1 MFEQRINVSYCVGVC
16 VKYIFK
22 SRDVMDNLAAD
33 NIKEAEIQKQRGF
46 WLSAFLILMLIAN
59 ALTAYIYMT
68 NPELVMGL
76 YPRATATVLYLLAV
90 IACINVI
97 LAIGIWAWR
106 KWGVVGFYIS
116 IVIVFAINL
125 YLGIGFLTSMPGFA
139 GGVIIFFTTK
149 KRWQHFS

>member
-1 MFEQRINVSYCVGVC
+1 MVGQRVNVSDCLGVC

-22 SRDVMDNLAAD
+22 SRDVMDDLAVD
-33 NIKEAEIQKQRGF
+33 NVKEAEAQKQRGF
-46 WLSAFLILMLIAN
+46 WLSAFLIVMLIAN
-59 ALTAYIYMT
+59 TLTAYLYMT

-97 LAIGIWAWR
+97 LAIGTWAWR
-106 KWGVVGFYIS
+106 KWGVIGFYIS
-116 IVIVFAINL
+116 IIIVFIINL
-125 YLGIGFLTSMPGFA
+125 YVGVGFLASMPGLV
-139 GGVIIFFTTK
+139 GGAIIFFTTK

>member
-1 MFEQRINVSYCVGVC
+1 MDDLVANKAKAAGV
-16 VKYIFK
+16 K
-22 SRDVMDNLAAD
+22 
-33 NIKEAEIQKQRGF
+33 KQRSC

-59 ALTAYIYMT
+59 ALTAYIYTT

-125 YLGIGFLTSMPGFA
+125 YLGIGFLASMPGLV

>member
-1 MFEQRINVSYCVGVC
+1 MDDLVANKAKAAGV
-16 VKYIFK
+16 K
-22 SRDVMDNLAAD
+22 
-33 NIKEAEIQKQRGF
+33 KQRSC

-59 ALTAYIYMT
+59 ALTAYIYTT

-106 KWGVVGFYIS
+106 KWGVIGFYIS
-116 IVIVFAINL
+116 IIIVFIINL
-125 YLGIGFLTSMPGFA
+125 YLGVGFLASMPGLV
-139 GGVIIFFTTK
+139 GGAIIFFTTK

>member
-1 MFEQRINVSYCVGVC
+1 MDDLVANKAKAAGV
-16 VKYIFK
+16 K
-22 SRDVMDNLAAD
+22 
-33 NIKEAEIQKQRGF
+33 KQRSC

-59 ALTAYIYMT
+59 ALTAYIYTT

-106 KWGVVGFYIS
+106 KWGVIGFYIS
-116 IVIVFAINL
+116 IIIVFIINL
-125 YLGIGFLTSMPGFA
+125 YLGVGFLASMPGLV